1 MYKYI
6 KNPITLKNVSIF
18 SKIGYRVLKSYLNT
32 INQYGGGWIM
42 PDKQIWEMGHIISYN
57 EGFGTLL
64 NIENGIVFLN
74 TLQEG
79 IDISNCIN
87 ITLNPPNEKKL
98 NTWIMPNKEIWKIND
113 TVLYNGDLGVIFDIR
128 ENGYITLLINEQQI
142 VIPYSLCAN
151 LLISLR
157 KIMPNEEI
165 WEINHT
171 VICNG
176 NCGLIVSIDKDFNI
190 ILKNGEDTFNA
201 HYSHCVNMTLNSLT
215 IENQDII
222 KTTIYFWSE
231 LKKKK
236 KEELYEI
243 LKLLNADLTQID
255 ITKPESKGLLLN
267 LIETE
272 YLLDDSVK
280 YLPDLDEIND
290 INLDKLYEIAES
302 YDIDIDLVKTYPD
315 PHNIKL
321 LKDLLKIKIG
331 EDISY
336 GKDKKYILIST
347 TNRSGRLCPI
357 PLPRIKRKTAVHDD
371 EEHDKKYLRHKDLM
385 SGQQQSM
392 NVNIQELNKIKP
404 PVVVVHGHS
413 HHLTL
418 SLENQ
423 HKYNI
428 LFSTPLYCASWL
440 VDKDLTKILQ
450 KCFIRPNLICSPHSI
465 YGLWREDEIGEGLRF
480 KISKLL
486 TENCGR
492 STGIDLTLGLNQSIS
507 SNIDLGAK
515 NTKGEFTENY
525 SAIVIIDQNER
536 KDVTKEVLHEL
547 ELFYEEQVVGK
558 SMQYLDREG
567 KPITISLKDIENS
580 IKKIS
585 GKDPIIISFG
595 CRSVIHQDLLQEQDR
610 AIGADK
616 SKEQDLLEDVSEYNS
631 QNFDKIFSDFN
642 KSESESE
649 SYVGTGSQPLVADN
663 IFRQESNMEDL

>member
-6 KNPITLKNVSIF
+6 KNPKTLKNVSIY
-18 SKIGYRVLKSYLNT
+18 SKAGYRILNSYLYT
-32 INQYGGGWIM
+32 INQYGGKWIM
-42 PDKQIWEMGHIISYN
+42 PDKQIWEIGHIISYIG
-57 EGFGTLL
+57 GFGTLL
-64 NIENGIVFLN
+64 DIENDIVFLD

-176 NCGLIVSIDKDFNI
+176 NCGLIVTIDKDFNI
-190 ILKNGEDTFNA
+190 ILKNGKDTFNA
-201 HYSHCVNMTLNSLT
+201 HYSDCVNMTLNSLT

-272 YLLDDSVK
+272 YLLDDSSK

-290 INLDKLYEIAES
+290 INLDKLYEIAEL

-336 GKDKKYILIST
+336 GKDKKYILISN
-347 TNRSGRLCPI
+347 TNSTGRLCPI
-357 PLPRIKRKTAVHDD
+357 PLPRIKRKIAVHDND
-371 EEHDKKYLRHKDLM
+371 EHDKKYLRHKDLM
-385 SGQQQSM
+385 SRQQQSM

-404 PVVVVHGHS
+404 PVVLVHGHS

-480 KISKLL
+480 KIGKLL

-492 STGIDLTLGLNQSIS
+492 STGIDLTLGLNRSIS

-515 NTKGEFTENY
+515 NIKGEFTENY

-547 ELFYEEQVVGK
+547 ELFYKEEVVGK

-567 KPITISLKDIENS
+567 EPIQISLKDIENS

-595 CRSVIHQDLLQEQDR
+595 CRGEKPEIHQDLLEEQDR
-610 AIGADK
+610 SIDAFPAEHELLECVDK
-616 SKEQDLLEDVSEYNS
+616 SEEQDLLED
-631 QNFDKIFSDFN
+631 I
-642 KSESESE
+642 SE
-649 SYVGTGSQPLVADN
+649 SYVGTGSQPLVAED
-663 IFRQESNMEDL
+663 IFRHDSNMEDL